1 MGFFCL
7 FVFKFT
13 FSVRKTQSCVWREH
27 LCSLCVHAMCTR
39 CVRLFSFA
47 FFGLFSERWRN
58 LLTGNVSGGGQWR
71 FWDRHKRH
79 VSERR
84 REKEGLFHVT
94 LHSTKAQ
101 ARGGTRRDMRPPR
114 HSPLPPFQCP
124 FSPPSHPIQPLYL
137 PSTKPPQIF
146 YQERSCWNS
155 FYASVLCKEA
165 QVHTN
170 VHTQCHR
177 AIGFKYC
184 VAVLGLSLFFAK
196 ETCLETLMPRDR
208 NTCLYTHSLVPL
220 ASLLYLL
227 SLGPIHLTFH

>member
-146 YQERSCWNS
+146 IKNAHAGIPSMPVCFAKRHKCTQMCTHSVTEQ
-155 FYASVLCKEA
+155 SVLNI
-165 QVHTN
+165 V
-170 VHTQCHR
+170 
-177 AIGFKYC
+177 
-184 VAVLGLSLFFAK
+184 SL
-196 ETCLETLMPRDR
+196 C
-208 NTCLYTHSLVPL
+208 
-220 ASLLYLL
+220 
-227 SLGPIHLTFH
+227 